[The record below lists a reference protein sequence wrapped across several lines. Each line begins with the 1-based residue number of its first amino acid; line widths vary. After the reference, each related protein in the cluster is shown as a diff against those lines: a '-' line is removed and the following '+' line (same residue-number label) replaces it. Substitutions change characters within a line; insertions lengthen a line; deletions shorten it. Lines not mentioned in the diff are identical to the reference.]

1 MKKYLVY
8 FFFVL
13 TSCETLVNTIP
24 ASELPNQ
31 ESQLT
36 LFSYISPQDTVIRV
50 RVSQTSPLF
59 GDVPFASRNT
69 FVVMDGDTMFGN
81 VDSFD
86 KATVTISNGQVSA
99 ALLYDAENEL
109 YSLPVS
115 QFPIKAGGTY
125 TLTATDGKRAASASC
140 TVPEEQVPIKKY
152 SLDTTISVFFGRRDT
167 TVTLSFVWDDLPGKV
182 NYYRVN
188 AYELIDYS
196 VVKVD
201 TSALHTVESRKSATS
216 YFNWRGNNTQ
226 SIYQS
231 DMNLDGT
238 TFSSPNGRKSIE
250 DLANY
255 GQTTNSVKPSRDAES
270 KGIYLQLSNTDVHYY
285 KFHSSFRQQRGDTPF
300 TEPSLV
306 YTNVKGGLGVF
317 AAYNQS
323 VKVIKP

>member
-1 MKKYLVY
+1 MKKHLV
-8 FFFVL
+8 FFLFVL
-13 TSCETLVNTIP
+13 TSCETLVNTVP

-59 GDVPFASRNT
+59 GEVPFASRNT
-69 FVVMDGDTMFGN
+69 FVVMNGDTMYGN
-81 VDSFD
+81 VDSYE

-99 ALLYDAENEL
+99 TLPYDTENEL
-109 YSLPVS
+109 YALPAS
-115 QFPIKAGGTY
+115 KFPIKAGGTY
-125 TLTATDGKRAASASC
+125 TLTATDGKRTASASC
-140 TVPEEQVPIKKY
+140 TVPEEQVSIKKY
-152 SLDTTISVFFGRRDT
+152 SLDMTISVFFGNRDT
-167 TVTLSFVWDDLPGKV
+167 TVTISFLWDDLPGKT

-188 AYELIDYS
+188 AYELIEYS
-196 VVKVD
+196 TVRVD
-201 TSALHTVESRKSATS
+201 TSELYTVESRKSATS

-226 SIYQS
+226 SVYQS

-238 TFSSPNGRKSIE
+238 TFSSPKGRKSV
-250 DLANY
+250 DNLANY
-255 GQTTNSVKPSRDAES
+255 GQDANSVKPSRKAES
-270 KGIYLQLSNTDVHYY
+270 KGIYLQLLNTDVHYY
-285 KFHSSFRQQRGDTPF
+285 EFHNSFRQQRGDTPF

-323 VKVIKP
+323 VKIIKP